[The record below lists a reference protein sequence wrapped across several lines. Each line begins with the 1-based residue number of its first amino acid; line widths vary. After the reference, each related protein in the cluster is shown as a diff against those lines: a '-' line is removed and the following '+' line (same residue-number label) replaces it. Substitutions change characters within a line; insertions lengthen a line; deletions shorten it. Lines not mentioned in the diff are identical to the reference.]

1 MVINFNYLGI
11 HNHSQYVQQSV
22 VVHMNTSQEK
32 TDITGSN
39 SDLSEARCEC
49 GQLVAKLGVRS
60 VELKCK
66 RCKRLVS
73 IPFSTLLHSD
83 VTVTLCS
90 DPPALRTSS

>member
-1 MVINFNYLGI
+1 MDA
-11 HNHSQYVQQSV
+11 SQYQT
-22 VVHMNTSQEK
+22 TS
-32 TDITGSN
+32 TGSD

-73 IPFSTLLHSD
+73 IPFSTLSHSE
-83 VTVTLCS
+83 VTVSLCAT
-90 DPPALRTSS
+90 PPASETMS